1 MNGWFVVFPIATAVL
16 GTLLLAALVAQQR
29 HLDSVRKLRA
39 HRSKDPGLAD
49 LLNYGTMVDDGVV
62 LGKNGAL
69 TAAWLYRGDDHES
82 STNEQRE
89 DVSYRIN
96 HALRRLGSGWMVHLD
111 AVRRP
116 ADGYSEARRSYF
128 PDPVSAAIDEERRR
142 HFEKLGNMYEGYFV
156 LTLTWLPPMLAE
168 KKLAE
173 LMFDDD
179 QEAPDRKQQT
189 ISLIEQFQR
198 ECATVANRLSS
209 VLRLTRL
216 GTERVVMEDGREVT
230 HDNLLRWLSY
240 CITGI
245 NHPVALPS
253 NPIFLDSILASQEMW
268 TGVVPRIG
276 KQFLQVVAIDG
287 FPLECYP
294 GILSALAEQPVEY
307 RWSSRFIFLDSFE
320 SIAAVDKL
328 RSKWRQKVRGFFD
341 QAFNLNTGRINQFAA
356 DMVADADSLQKE
368 INAGDIA
375 AGYYTSVV
383 VLMHEDRRTLAESAV
398 TLEKAINQ
406 NGFTARVETINTL
419 EAFLGSLPGHG
430 YENVRRPLL
439 NSLNLSDL
447 IPTSS
452 IWTGLSYAPCPM
464 YPVGAPPLMH
474 CVTHGATPLRLNLH
488 VRDVG
493 HTFVFG
499 PIGAGKSTLLG
510 ILATQLRRYN
520 DMAIYV
526 FDKGMSM
533 YPLVKAVG
541 AQYGAQHFSI
551 GSDRNELAFCPG
563 QFLETRSD
571 RAWLMEWIADILELN
586 NMTVT
591 AQHRNA
597 IGKGVLNLYESKSKT
612 LTELVLTIQD
622 TEIRETLQ
630 QYTIDGVMGHLLDGD
645 VDNLAL
651 SKFTCFEVE
660 DLMNL
665 GDKYALPVLSYLFRR
680 IERSLQGQPT
690 AIFIDE
696 AWLMLGHPVF
706 REKIREWLKVLRK
719 ANCIVVMATQSL
731 SDAANSG
738 ILDVILEST
747 ATKIFLP
754 NVYARD
760 DETSGLYRR
769 MGLNPRQI
777 EILATARPKGEYY
790 YLSEQGRR
798 LFDLA
803 LGPLALAFVG
813 ATDKESLAA
822 VRELSIAY
830 GDNWVHHW
838 LSQRGLR
845 LSDYVDLQD
854 HAHTEVAA

>member
-1 MNGWFVVFPIATAVL
+1 MNGWYVVFPLVTAAL
-16 GTLLLAALVAQQR
+16 GALLLLLAAGQQR
-29 HLDSVRKLRA
+29 QIESVRKLRRY
-39 HRSKDPGLAD
+39 RSKDPGLAD
-49 LLNYGTMVDDGVV
+49 LLNYGTMVADGVV

-69 TAAWLYRGDDHES
+69 TAAWLYRGEDYES
-82 STNEQRE
+82 STTEQRE

-96 HALRRLGSGWMVHLD
+96 HALRRLGSGWMIHLD

-116 ADGYSEARRSYF
+116 ADGYSEASRSYF
-128 PDPVSAAIDEERRR
+128 PDPLCAAIDEERRR

-179 QEAPDRKQQT
+179 QEAPDKKQQT

-198 ECATVANRLSS
+198 ECHTVASRLSS
-209 VLRLTRL
+209 VLSLTRL
-216 GTERVVMEDGREVT
+216 GSERVVTEDGREAT

-240 CITGI
+240 CISGL
-245 NHPVALPS
+245 NHPVALPTT
-253 NPIFLDSILASQEMW
+253 PVFLDAILASQEMW

-276 KQFLQVVAIDG
+276 RKFLQVVSIDG
-287 FPLECYP
+287 FPLQCYP

-320 SIAAVDKL
+320 ALSAVEKL

-356 DMVADADSLQKE
+356 DMVADADAFQKD
-368 INAGDIA
+368 INAGDVA

-383 VLMHEDRRTLAESAV
+383 ILMHEDRRALSEAAV
-398 TLEKAINQ
+398 RLEKAVNQ
-406 NGFTARVETINTL
+406 NGFTARLETVNTL

-439 NSLNLSDL
+439 NSLNLADL

-452 IWTGLSYAPCPM
+452 IWTGLPYAPCPM
-464 YPVGAPPLMH
+464 YPAGAPPLMH

-510 ILATQLRRYN
+510 TIATQLRRYS
-520 DMAIYV
+520 DMSIYA

-541 AQYGAQHFSI
+541 GRYGAQHFSV
-551 GSDRNELAFCPG
+551 GSDANELAFCPG
-563 QFLETRSD
+563 QFLETRGD
-571 RAWLMEWIADILELN
+571 RAWMMEWVADILELN
-586 NMTVT
+586 GMTVT
-591 AQHRNA
+591 AKHRNA
-597 IGKGVLNLYESKSKT
+597 IGEGVLNLYASKSRT
-612 LTELVLTIQD
+612 LTELVFTIQD
-622 TEIRETLQ
+622 QEIRDTLK
-630 QYTIDGVMGHLLDGD
+630 QYTIDGVMGHLLDGER
-645 VDNLAL
+645 DNLAL
-651 SKFTCFEVE
+651 SNFTCFEIE

-665 GDKYALPVLSYLFRR
+665 GDKYALPVLTYLFRR
-680 IERSLQGQPT
+680 IERSLRGQPT
-690 AIFIDE
+690 AILIDE

-719 ANCIVVMATQSL
+719 ANCIVIMATQSL

-760 DETSGLYRR
+760 DETSQLYRR

-822 VRELSIAY
+822 IRDLSATY
-830 GDNWVHHW
+830 GDAWVDKW
-838 LSQRGLR
+838 LAGRGLT
-845 LSDYVDLQD
+845 LSNFIDPSEYRR
-854 HAHTEVAA
+854 EVIAA